1 MTLLLEDI
9 DLLSPAEHAAVDAYR
24 DAGPDERRLIARLAL
39 AEEATRAQIKTG
51 PGGRSLL
58 PFSTALQE
66 NLTMKKFQDNCF
78 TTFPRA
84 RRDNPLRD
92 PGVISGPYTS
102 PGRSFLRRRVV
113 EAAYWAASIAVLLSM
128 FAMPELWARFAS

>member
-1 MTLLLEDI
+1 
-9 DLLSPAEHAAVDAYR
+9 
-24 DAGPDERRLIARLAL
+24 
-39 AEEATRAQIKTG
+39 
-51 PGGRSLL
+51 
-58 PFSTALQE
+58 
-66 NLTMKKFQDNCF
+66 MKKFADNCF

-102 PGRSFLRRRVV
+102 PGRSFIRRVV